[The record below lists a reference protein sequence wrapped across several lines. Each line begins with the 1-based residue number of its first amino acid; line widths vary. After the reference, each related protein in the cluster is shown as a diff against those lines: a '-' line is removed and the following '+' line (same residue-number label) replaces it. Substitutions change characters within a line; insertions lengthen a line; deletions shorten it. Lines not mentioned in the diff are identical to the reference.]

1 MEILQ
6 TLTFW
11 ALGGLLL
18 LFALGT
24 LIFRNM
30 IHAFLCFMASLLCVA
45 GVYFGLQADFLGG
58 VQVIVYAGSVAIL
71 IVLAL
76 FLINRNA
83 ADMRQTNK
91 WRHKWL
97 GSVLVSVLVGGSLV
111 GAILYTHFSGWPL
124 AQETAEIVPLPYT
137 EIANGLLNQY
147 VIAFETMAALL
158 LAALVAAIITSSK
171 MDPSLIDSETQE
183 KTE

>member
-1 MEILQ
+1 MQILQ

-45 GVYFGLQADFLGG
+45 GIYFSLQADYLGG

-97 GSVLVSVLVGGSLV
+97 GSILAALLVGGSLV
-111 GAILYTHFSGWPL
+111 GAIMYTHFSGWPL
-124 AQETAEIVPLPYT
+124 AMETAEITPLAYT
-137 EIANGLLNQY
+137 ELADGLLNQY
-147 VIAFETMAALL
+147 VIAFEAVATLL
-158 LAALVAAIITSSK
+158 LAALVAAIVTSSK
-171 MDPSLIDSETQE
+171 LERTEAEKAPETAE
-183 KTE
+183 